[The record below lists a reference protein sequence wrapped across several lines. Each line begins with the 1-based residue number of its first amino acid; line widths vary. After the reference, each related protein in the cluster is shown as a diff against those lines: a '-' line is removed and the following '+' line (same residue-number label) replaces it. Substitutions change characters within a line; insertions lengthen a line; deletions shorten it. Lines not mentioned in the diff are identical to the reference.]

1 MPLVQIKQA
10 SKRQMKIIKRVLYVV
25 PFFCALTFNLSYA
38 ECRSDYYDETVQ
50 VAKVHDGDTL
60 KLGDG
65 RKLRIIGINTPELAR
80 DNKPAEPY
88 ALQAS
93 QTLKQLLNHQN
104 TVKLRYGSEKQDRY
118 GRLLAHVFLNNGGNI
133 TELMLKKGMGL
144 ALVVPPNL
152 WNSDCYQQ
160 AEQYAQQKQSAF
172 WQHPRYQ
179 AIDVHQLA
187 KQHRGYY
194 RVRGRVQRIGESSS
208 AYWLNL
214 SDDFALKIK
223 KSDNQYFTSLPIE
236 NLKGK
241 TVIAQGW
248 IYESRYKNRREM
260 RMRIR
265 HPAALDVVK

>member
-1 MPLVQIKQA
+1 
-10 SKRQMKIIKRVLYVV
+10 MKIIKRGLCVV
-25 PFFCALTFNLSYA
+25 PFFCALTFGISYA
-38 ECRSDYYDETVQ
+38 ECRSDYYDETAQ

-80 DNKPAEPY
+80 DGKPAEPY
-88 ALQAS
+88 ALQAT
-93 QTLKQLLNHQN
+93 QTLKQLLNQQN

-152 WNSDCYQQ
+152 WSRDCYQQ
-160 AEQYAQQKQSAF
+160 AQHTAQQAQNGL
-172 WQHPRYQ
+172 WQHARYQ
-179 AIDVHQLA
+179 AIDVHQLD

-194 RVRGRVQRIGESSS
+194 RVRGRVLRIGESSS

-223 KSDNQYFTSLPIE
+223 KSDNRYFTSLSIE

-248 IYESRYKNRREM
+248 IYESHHQNRHEI